1 MSLTEEQQNA
11 ITKESRHKYN
21 YANMA
26 ISLKEAMNL
35 LAERHPSE
43 SGVYNRLNDI
53 YIQLKNGERT
63 AAQNIDELR
72 VSYGLEPYYDKPT
85 AEHAPGVPR

>member
-1 MSLTEEQQNA
+1 MCLTEEQQTA
-11 ITKESRHKYN
+11 ITKEIRHKHN

-35 LAERHPSE
+35 LAERQPSE

-53 YIQLKNGERT
+53 YIQLKNAERT
-63 AAQNIDELR
+63 AAQNIDDLR
-72 VSYGLEPYYDKPT
+72 VSYGLEPYYGNPNADQV
-85 AEHAPGVPR
+85 PGVPR